1 MCQIVYW
8 EVLRV
13 ELSVID
19 RPVETLAT
27 APTTDDEIYQLAKY
41 ATERKVIFL
50 PAAGGLPQVAR
61 LQHREN
67 KKRKFVQNIAGKTG
81 EVRTTL
87 FGADRSINALMR
99 WSKRGRHRS
108 YLLHFLLATRSA
120 LLWWTSIT

>member
-41 ATERKVIFL
+41 ATERKVTFL
-50 PAAGGLPQVAR
+50 PAADGLPQVAR
-61 LQHREN
+61 LQQKEN
-67 KKRKFVQNIAGKTG
+67 MRKCVQNIAGRTC

-87 FGADRSINALMR
+87 FGVNRSINAFMR

-108 YLLHFLLATRSA
+108 YHLHFLLATRSA
-120 LLWWTSIT
+120 LFWWTSIA